1 MSDHEEKKREGL
13 SLSERELSHIIVGL
27 LLGGFL
33 LFVSGYYLGKRRACE
48 EFAFG
53 DDVQFAQ
60 KVQSALSALAGRG
73 ESDENS
79 DGDVSVS
86 EVDAAG
92 ENCPAVETVTTE
104 SPTDTVSTETPT
116 SVCKVEPKAYARLCG
131 FGSKAAA
138 EGYVKKLAKR
148 EITAHIT
155 ERVSKTP
162 RGRKI
167 FWYQVS
173 TETMPKN
180 VLIGLIDEIK
190 RRDKLSDVSIIDM
203 SETVS

>member
-1 MSDHEEKKREGL
+1 MNDHEEKKREGL
-13 SLSERELSHIIVGL
+13 HLSERELSHVIMGL

-73 ESDENS
+73 ETEESSES
-79 DGDVSVS
+79 DG
-86 EVDAAG
+86 EV
-92 ENCPAVETVTTE
+92 TVTEIDTGTE
-104 SPTDTVSTETPT
+104 NGGPVAEPTTGSEIADAPEC
-116 SVCKVEPKAYARLCG
+116 VCKTEPKACARLCG
-131 FGSKAAA
+131 FGSKIAA
-138 EGYVKKLAKR
+138 ESYVKKLGKR
-148 EITAHIT
+148 EIPAHIT

-173 TETMPKN
+173 TEAMPKN
-180 VLIGLIDEIK
+180 VLMRLIDEIK
-190 RRDKLSDVSIIDM
+190 KRDRLTDVSIIDIHD
-203 SETVS
+203 ETEQ